1 MLITKEATQK
11 QEVVVVSAM
20 GSSPESPTK
29 VTDLLL
35 RMVAKAA

>member
-1 MLITKEATQK
+1 M
-11 QEVVVVSAM
+11 VSAM

-35 RMVAKAA
+35 RMVGKAAQQDEAFLADLTAL